1 MTMNTIV
8 NMKYYPKPPK
18 DRKGYS
24 IPLVIMGKGPDGRP
38 IRDLKGNIIM
48 VYAPYYRGAG
58 AGKGKRPSRSK

>member
-1 MTMNTIV
+1 MLLQCSNFV
-8 NMKYYPKPPK
+8 RERKSLW
-18 DRKGYS
+18 DRKEYS
-24 IPLVIMGKGPDGRP
+24 IPLIIMGKGPDGKP

>member
-1 MTMNTIV
+1 MNTIV
-8 NMKYYPKPPK
+8 NMKYYPPK
-18 DRKGYS
+18 QRDRKEYS
-24 IPLVIMGKGPDGRP
+24 IPLIIMGKGPDGKP